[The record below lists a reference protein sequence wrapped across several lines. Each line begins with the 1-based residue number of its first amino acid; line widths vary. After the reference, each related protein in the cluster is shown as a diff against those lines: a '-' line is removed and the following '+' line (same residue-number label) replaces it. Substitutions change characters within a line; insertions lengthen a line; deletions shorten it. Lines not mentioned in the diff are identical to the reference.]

1 VRAVAAKRSPAHK
14 KTPASPGGLD
24 AYQEKRDFAR
34 TPEPSGAGPAPG
46 SGGARRRTGSGG
58 APPAF
63 VVQKHRAGRLHYDF
77 RLEAEGALKSWAVPR
92 GPSLDPADKRLAVA
106 VEDHP
111 LAYAGFEGTIP
122 GGEYGAGE
130 VIVWDR
136 GAYLPL
142 DDAGRPVP
150 AAGRAAA
157 VRRGLA
163 AGRLSFLLQ
172 GEKLRGGW
180 SLVRLRRGEGKDWLL
195 IKRDDEAAA
204 RGRDVLADG
213 RSVLSGRTIETRPGG
228 S

>member
-1 VRAVAAKRSPAHK
+1 MQAVTTRRSTAKQ
-14 KTPASPGGLD
+14 TPASPGGLD
-24 AYQEKRDFAR
+24 AYREKRDFAR
-34 TPEPSGAGPAPG
+34 TPEPPATDSAPG
-46 SGGARRRTGSGG
+46 SGEGRRR
-58 APPAF
+58 ARPEDARPRF
-63 VVQKHRAGRLHYDF
+63 VVQKHRASRLHYDF
-77 RLEAEGALKSWAVPR
+77 RLEADGALKSWAVPR

-111 LAYAGFEGTIP
+111 LDYADFEGSIP

-136 GAYLPL
+136 GAYVPL
-142 DDAGRPVP
+142 DAAGRPV
-150 AAGRAAA
+150 AARSWAAT

-204 RGRDVLADG
+204 PGRDVLADG
-213 RSVLSGRTIETRPGG
+213 RSVLSGRTVEARPGG
-228 S
+228 R

>member
-1 VRAVAAKRSPAHK
+1 MRAVTSRRS
-14 KTPASPGGLD
+14 KTKQTSAGRGGPD
-24 AYQEKRDFAR
+24 AYREKRDFAR
-34 TPEPSGAGPAPG
+34 TPEPPATGPAPG
-46 SGGARRRTGSGG
+46 GGGSRRRSG
-58 APPAF
+58 AEDVPPAF

-77 RLEAEGALKSWAVPR
+77 RLEADGALKSWAVPR

-111 LAYAGFEGTIP
+111 LDYADFEGTIP
-122 GGEYGAGE
+122 AGEYGGGE

-136 GAYLPL
+136 GTYVPL
-142 DDAGRPVP
+142 DAAGRPVP
-150 AAGRAAA
+150 APDRAAT

-195 IKRDDEAAA
+195 IKRDDEAATP
-204 RGRDVLADG
+204 GRDVLADG
-213 RSVLSGRTIETRPGG
+213 RSVLSGRTIETHPG
-228 S
+228 SP